1 MDSGCTQH
9 MTNRKEWL
17 QNFIASPIP
26 YVLLG
31 DEGKLPVKGE
41 GDLVLQSVY
50 GEVKL
55 DNVLLVDKLTLNLVS
70 QSQLDS
76 GGCKIFSDKGCLW
89 VFGSDWKVIA
99 EGSRNQGLYEMKL
112 HEKQSGDKVKYLAEP
127 EAGKVAREE
136 LRTKLEKV
144 PIKELQQQALPM
156 AAAVST
162 VDINLLHRRMGHAGH
177 TRLKE
182 LVKKNMAAGAKVAD
196 GGEENL
202 KCSTCVEA
210 KATKAPHP
218 KHGVREP
225 YETLAIVATDVCGP
239 MRVASRH
246 GSKYFVTFA
255 DLGTRHTWVTEIKK
269 KSEVYTSFLDWKAEA
284 ERQSGKKLKVLHTD
298 NGAEFVNAEFNTY
311 LKANGIRRQ
320 LTVPYT
326 PQHNSIAERV
336 NRSLLEGVRSLLAD
350 SNLPLHYWGD
360 ALGMACWLK
369 KRLPTK
375 VLETKDGVYED

>member
-1 MDSGCTQH
+1 MPACKRPQREGVDMDSGCTQH

-17 QNFIASPIP
+17 KKFRASPIP

-31 DEGKLPVKGE
+31 DEGKLLVKGE

-55 DNVLLVDKLTLNLVS
+55 DNVLLVDKLTLNLLN

-99 EGSRNQGLYEMKL
+99 EGSRKQGLYEMKL
-112 HEKQSGDKVKYLAEP
+112 HENQSGDKVTYLAEP

-144 PIKELQQQALPM
+144 PIKELQQQAFPM

-162 VDINLLHRRMGHAGH
+162 VDINLLHWRMGHAGY

-218 KHGVREP
+218 K
-225 YETLAIVATDVCGP
+225 VATTV
-239 MRVASRH
+239 S
-246 GSKYFVTFA
+246 FA
-255 DLGTRHTWVTEIKK
+255 DDDVEELPVEKVEPCFE
-269 KSEVYTSFLDWKAEA
+269 KSTM
-284 ERQSGKKLKVLHTD
+284 ERAKTKSVH
-298 NGAEFVNAEFNTY
+298 A
-311 LKANGIRRQ
+311 
-320 LTVPYT
+320 
-326 PQHNSIAERV
+326 
-336 NRSLLEGVRSLLAD
+336 LEQG
-350 SNLPLHYWGD
+350 
-360 ALGMACWLK
+360 
-369 KRLPTK
+369 
-375 VLETKDGVYED
+375 